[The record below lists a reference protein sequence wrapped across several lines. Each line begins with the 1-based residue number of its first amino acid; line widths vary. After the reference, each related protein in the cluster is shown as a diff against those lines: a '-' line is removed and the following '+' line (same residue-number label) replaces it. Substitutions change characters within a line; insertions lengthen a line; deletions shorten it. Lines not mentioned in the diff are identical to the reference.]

1 MLTTSP
7 PVRLLAAILL
17 ACALLP
23 MARAAGDLA
32 EQERNKKDAVDR
44 VVESHDFT
52 MVLAAGRFYLKQSAI
67 KAAQRLLGQ
76 WGRDAGLGLA
86 WNEDAAQFQQAEAV
100 LLDRASAV
108 AARRFEQT
116 TWIKETWSQYV
127 AGQFNGEEA
136 DVIATHFQ
144 TEGGQLQRKLLDWYL
159 GEMVMFNYAFTDRL
173 DYNLRGSEPER
184 LALQK
189 AAQQRIPVEDIEFVS
204 KYPETLNFVSR
215 GAGLKYAKMLAIPLT
230 GALIRHIDDV
240 SRAIEADLSG
250 RRAEVQPYL
259 DAFKAR

>member
-1 MLTTSP
+1 MTMNPAL
-7 PVRLLAAILL
+7 RLVAAIMV
-17 ACALLP
+17 AYALLP
-23 MARAAGDLA
+23 AARAADDQA

-52 MVLAAGRFYLKQSAI
+52 MVLAAGRLYLKQSAI
-67 KAAQRLLGQ
+67 KSAQRLLGQ

-86 WNEDAAQFQQAEAV
+86 WNEDAAQFQQAQAV
-100 LLDRASAV
+100 LLDRAGAL

-173 DYNLRGSEPER
+173 DYNLRGSEPEL

-230 GALIRHIDDV
+230 GALIRHIDAVLREID
-240 SRAIEADLSG
+240 ADMSG
-250 RRAEVQPYL
+250 RRQEVQPYL
-259 DAFKAR
+259 DAFKKAR